1 MRRRV
6 LPFLFIPPLLLLLTA
21 ADWRADAPGVEHR
34 LDARHLAVPNE
45 TASAADTPEVAA
57 RPAGALP
64 RVPAGFTV
72 SVWAQGL
79 EMPRAIRRAPDG
91 SIFVAEAGA
100 GRLLRFTAA
109 GERATFA
116 EGLDLPYGIA
126 FWPPAAPRFVYVA
139 ETGRVL
145 RYPWHPGAPAPSG
158 PAEVVVPVLPTGGHW
173 TRDLAAAPDGSR
185 IFLAVG
191 SGSNVGD
198 DMGPQPQGGVVAWQ
212 AAHGVGAAWGAEAGR
227 AGVFWLRPEGGALHP
242 YAQGLRNCAGLGL
255 QPPRGTLWCVVNER
269 DGMGDDLPP
278 DYATRV
284 HDGAFYGWPWFY
296 LGRHPDPRRTGERPD
311 LAGHV
316 TVPDVLFQA
325 HSAPLG
331 ITFYDGKSFPAA
343 YRGDA
348 FVALHGSWNR
358 SRRTG
363 YKVVRLPMPGGRSNG
378 AYEDFMTGFVLD
390 DDSVWGRPVGIA
402 VAADGALL
410 VTEDG
415 NGFIWRVAPHTP

>member
-212 AAHGVGAAWGAEAGR
+212 AAAWGRRRLGCGGRARRRVLAAPGGWGAAPLR
-227 AGVFWLRPEGGALHP
+227 AGLAQLRRPGAATAARH
-242 YAQGLRNCAGLGL
+242 AVV
-255 QPPRGTLWCVVNER
+255 RGQRARR
-269 DGMGDDLPP
+269 DG
-278 DYATRV
+278 
-284 HDGAFYGWPWFY
+284 
-296 LGRHPDPRRTGERPD
+296 
-311 LAGHV
+311 
-316 TVPDVLFQA
+316 
-325 HSAPLG
+325 
-331 ITFYDGKSFPAA
+331 
-343 YRGDA
+343 
-348 FVALHGSWNR
+348 
-358 SRRTG
+358 
-363 YKVVRLPMPGGRSNG
+363 
-378 AYEDFMTGFVLD
+378 
-390 DDSVWGRPVGIA
+390 
-402 VAADGALL
+402 
-410 VTEDG
+410 
-415 NGFIWRVAPHTP
+415 